1 MTIETS
7 KTLGGVGAIL
17 MFVGIIPVINSYGVI
32 ELIGLILVMVAL
44 YNLASYYTERGIFNN
59 AFYGLIAGIV
69 GGVVAVGTVVL
80 AVLTSLT
87 DFLYTIYPS
96 WNGDWSALSGLTP
109 DTSNLSLDAIVP
121 FLTGL
126 FAALLILWIFAI
138 IGFYFVRRSLT
149 SLSAK
154 SGVGLFSTAGLLMLI
169 GAVLIIAVG
178 IGLLLIWISMLLL
191 AIAFFQIRPQQAQAA
206 TPAAAPTQ
214 A

>member
-7 KTLGGVGAIL
+7 KILGGVGALL
-17 MFVGIIPVINSYGVI
+17 MFVGIIPVISSYGVI

-59 AFYGLIAGIV
+59 ALYGLIAGIV
-69 GGVVAVGTVVL
+69 GGVIAVGVVIL
-80 AVLTSLT
+80 SVLTSLS
-87 DFLYTIYPS
+87 DFLYTVYPN

-191 AIAFFQIRPQQAQAA
+191 AIAFFSIRPQQEQ
-206 TPAAAPTQ
+206 PAMSPAAPTQ

>member
-69 GGVVAVGTVVL
+69 GGVIAAGTVIL

-169 GAVLIIAVG
+169 GAVLIIAIG

-191 AIAFFQIRPQQAQAA
+191 AIAFFSIRPQQAQPAMA
-206 TPAAAPTQ
+206 TAAPTQ
-214 A
+214 V